1 MRAVHLHVHSHY
13 SLLDGLPKIPELL
26 DYAKELGYEAVAL
39 TDHGNLYGAI
49 EFYKEA
55 KKRNIKP
62 IIGAELYLAPR
73 SRFSK
78 EGKIDSLNFHLTV
91 LAKNFTGYKNLVK
104 LVTIA
109 NLEGFYYRPRI
120 DKESLFKY
128 KDGLIIL
135 SGCPSGQIPYLIRE
149 KKFDEALKVAYEYKE
164 VFGDDFYIE
173 IQNHP
178 NIKDN
183 VLSLPGLLKIS
194 EATKIKKVAT
204 QDSHYLKKE
213 QAEIQDILMAIT
225 TGSKISDP
233 NRLTLL
239 GDDFSFLSQ
248 EEMIE
253 KFSKWPDAIENTL
266 EIAEKIN
273 IEIPLGILR
282 MPKFEI
288 PLGETSNSYLRKL
301 ILKGIKDRGVENNRE
316 IIERAEYELKI
327 IEDTK
332 FADYFLVVAD
342 IVNWAKEQGIA
353 VGPARGSV
361 AGSIVA
367 WLLKISEINP
377 LKYNLLFER
386 FLTKDRVTFPDI
398 DIDFADTRRD
408 EVFKYVQR
416 KYGRE
421 KVAQIITFGTIK
433 SRAAIRDVGRVLS
446 YPYSFCDKLAKM
458 IPLKVENLSQ
468 ALDSVRELKE
478 IYLKDK
484 DVKKIIDY
492 SIAIEGT
499 IRHASVHSCGT
510 VIGETELTELV
521 PLQRAPQDEE
531 KIITQYEM
539 HSIEDLGLLKID
551 LLGLRNLTIIEET
564 KNLIAKN
571 KNEIVEFKE
580 PYNDKKTFELFKKGE
595 TVGVFQLES
604 SGMRRYLKELKPEK
618 FEDVIALI
626 ALYRPGPLSL
636 IPSYIKRRHN
646 NEKITYLHPKL
657 KDILQETYGIAIYQ
671 EQLMKIA
678 QVLAGFSLSEADILR
693 KAIAKKNPELLIE
706 QKMKMIK
713 GMVDNGISLSI
724 AQAIWNW
731 YEPFARYGFNKSHA
745 VSYAVLAYQ
754 TAYLKAHWPLEYMT
768 ALFNAEGHDVDR
780 AKVLI
785 EESKNM
791 GIVILP
797 PDINES
803 SFKFSLKYPNYIRYG
818 LSAIKNV
825 GENLS
830 VAIEE
835 EREKNGEFGSL
846 EDFLIRIK
854 HKDLNKKSLESLIKA
869 GVFDRF
875 EDRNTLLFNIENLL
889 YYNQKNKNSISIR
902 QKGLFGN
909 LTSKLNLKKTP
920 EASLEQKLKWEKEY
934 LGNYLSGHPLD
945 KIKNKVKNK
954 FILFKKSE
962 NKVKILGCVE
972 EIKKTITKN
981 GETMV
986 FAQVD
991 TLVKK
996 FEVLVF
1002 PKIYKKT
1009 EVLWKEGRI
1018 LEIVG
1023 NLDEKFEKDQVICED
1038 AVEFVESN

>member
-1 MRAVHLHVHSHY
+1 MKVVHLHTHSHY
-13 SLLDGLPKIPELL
+13 SLLDGLPKVPELL
-26 DYAKELGYEAVAL
+26 DYAKELGYTALAL

-55 KKRNIKP
+55 KKRGIKP
-62 IIGAELYLAPR
+62 IIGSELYLAPR
-73 SRFSK
+73 SRFLK
-78 EGKIDSLNFHLTV
+78 EGKIDSLNWHLTV
-91 LAKNFTGYKNLVK
+91 LAKNFTGYQNLVK
-104 LVTIA
+104 LITFA

-120 DKESLFKY
+120 DKELLFKY
-128 KDGLIIL
+128 KDGLIVL

-149 KKFDEALKVAYEYKE
+149 KKFDEAIKAAYEFKE

-178 NIKDN
+178 NIRDN
-183 VLSLPGLLKIS
+183 FLSLPGLLKLS
-194 EATKIKKVAT
+194 EITKIKKVAT
-204 QDSHYLKKE
+204 QDSHYLRKKD
-213 QAEIQDILMAIT
+213 AEIQDILMAIT
-225 TGSKISDP
+225 TGSKLQDP
-233 NRLTLL
+233 NRLTLA

-266 EIAEKIN
+266 EIAEKVN
-273 IEIPLGILR
+273 LEIPLGILR

-288 PLGETSNSYLRKL
+288 PLGETPDSYLRKL
-301 ILKGIKDRGVENNRE
+301 VFKGIKDKGLENDRE
-316 IIERAEYELKI
+316 VIERAEYELKI
-327 IEDTK
+327 IEQTK
-332 FADYFLVVAD
+332 FAGYFLVVAD
-342 IVNWAKEQGIA
+342 IVNFAKENGIA

-367 WLLKISEINP
+367 WLLRISEINP

-386 FLTKDRVTFPDI
+386 FLTPDRVSFPDI

-408 EVFKYVQR
+408 EVFKYLQK
-416 KYGRE
+416 KYGQE

-458 IPLKVENLSQ
+458 IPTKVENLSQ

-478 IYLKDK
+478 LYLKDK
-484 DVKKIIDY
+484 DVKRLMDY

-499 IRHASVHSCGT
+499 IRHASVHACGT
-510 VIGETELTELV
+510 VIGENDLTELV
-521 PLQRAPQDEE
+521 PLQRAPQDDER
-531 KIITQYEM
+531 IITQYEM

-571 KNEIVEFKE
+571 HNKSVEIKE
-580 PYNDKKTFELFKKGE
+580 PYDDKKTFEIFKKGQ
-595 TVGVFQLES
+595 TIGVFQLES
-604 SGMRRYLKELKPEK
+604 SGMRRYLKELAPEK
-618 FEDVIALI
+618 FEDIIAII

-636 IPSYIKRRHN
+636 IPSYIRRRHN
-646 NEKITYLHPKL
+646 QEKITYLHPKL
-657 KDILQETYGIAIYQ
+657 KDILQETYGIAVYQ

-678 QVLAGFSLSEADILR
+678 QVLAGFTLSEADVLR
-693 KAIAKKNPELLIE
+693 KAIGKKIPELLIE

-713 GMVDNGISLSI
+713 GMIDNGISPSI

-745 VSYAVLAYQ
+745 VAYAVLAYH
-754 TAYLKAHWPLEYMT
+754 TAYLKAHFPLEYMT
-768 ALFNAEGHDVDR
+768 ALFNAEGYDVER
-780 AKVLI
+780 ARVLI
-785 EESKNM
+785 EEAKNM

-803 SFKFSLKYPNYIRYG
+803 SFNFSLKYPNYIRYG

-830 VAIEE
+830 IAISEE
-835 EREKNGEFGSL
+835 KEKNGPFESL
-846 EDFLIRIK
+846 EDFLIRVK

-869 GVFDRF
+869 GALDRF
-875 EDRNTLLFNIENLL
+875 GDRNTLLFNIETLL
-889 YYNQKNKNSISIR
+889 SFNQKNKNTISSR
-902 QKGLFGN
+902 QIGLFGN
-909 LTSKLNLKKTP
+909 TLTKLNLKKVP
-920 EASLEQKLKWEKEY
+920 ETSLEQKLSWEKEY
-934 LGNYLSGHPLD
+934 LGNYLSGHPLE
-945 KIKNKVKNK
+945 KIKEKVKNK
-954 FILFKKSE
+954 FILIKKSE
-962 NKVKILGCVE
+962 KKIKILGCVE

-981 GETMV
+981 GETML

-991 TLVKK
+991 AMLKK

-1002 PKIYKKT
+1002 PKVYQKT
-1009 EVLWKEGRI
+1009 NGIWREGRI
-1018 LEIVG
+1018 LEIIG
-1023 NLDEKFEKDQVICED
+1023 NIDEKSDKEQIICEE
-1038 AVEFVESN
+1038 VNEFIG